1 MPDDTQTLLEV
12 DRLSVRYGPVRALAD
27 VSVSASRGEIVAL
40 LGSNGAGKSTLMRA
54 LVGLA
59 KPSAGAISFG
69 GIRIEHLPVDERV
82 KLGIATVLEGRGMLP
97 GMTVFE
103 NLQMGAYLRA
113 DEDLDQDFEG
123 VFAAFP
129 ILNDRLKQL
138 AGTLSGGEQQMLAFG
153 RAMMLRPKLIL
164 MDEPSMGLA
173 PVIVEKVFDAI
184 ESINKAG
191 ATILLVEQNAR
202 MALSVAQKFYVIST
216 GSIVLAGKV
225 KDGKLLVERKEGFV
239 RVSEEEL
246 ETAYLDGH

>member
-1 MPDDTQTLLEV
+1 VTSDAQTLLEV
-12 DRLSVRYGPVRALAD
+12 DRLSVRYGPVHALAD
-27 VSVSASRGEIVAL
+27 VSVKAPRGEIVAL

-54 LVGLA
+54 LIGLTE
-59 KPSAGAISFG
+59 SSGGISFG
-69 GIRIEHLPVDERV
+69 GKRIEHLPVDQRV

-97 GMTVFE
+97 GMTVYE
-103 NLQMGAYLRA
+103 NLQMGAYLRP
-113 DEDLDQDFEG
+113 DDDLEPDFDD

-129 ILNDRLKQL
+129 VLHDRLKQL

-184 ESINKAG
+184 ERINRAG

-202 MALSVAQKFYVIST
+202 MALSVAHKFYVIST
-216 GSIVLAGKV
+216 GSVVLAGRV
-225 KDGKLLVERKEGFV
+225 DRGELLVERGDGFV
-239 RVSEEEL
+239 RVTEDEL
-246 ETAYLDGH
+246 ESAYLEGH

>member
-1 MPDDTQTLLEV
+1 VPNDTQTLLEV
-12 DRLSVRYGPVRALAD
+12 DRLSVRYGPVHALAN
-27 VSVSASRGEIVAL
+27 VSVSALRGEIVAL
-40 LGSNGAGKSTLMRA
+40 LGPNGAGKSTLMRA
-54 LVGLA
+54 LIGLA
-59 KPSAGAISFG
+59 KSSAGIISFG
-69 GIRIEHLPVDERV
+69 GIRIEHLAIDERV

-103 NLQMGAYLRA
+103 NLQMGAYLRPN
-113 DEDLDQDFEG
+113 EDLEEDFEG

-129 ILNDRLKQL
+129 VLNDRLKQL

-202 MALSVAQKFYVIST
+202 MALSVAHKFYVIST
-216 GSIVLAGKV
+216 GSIVLAGRV
-225 KDGKLLVERKEGFV
+225 ENGELLVERGDGFV

-246 ETAYLDGH
+246 ETAYLEGH